1 MTISEKEILIKN
13 VGKYCREFRIN
24 ELKLSL
30 KEFSE
35 ITGLKNKNVNAFEYG
50 RANNIQYLFYYYSLC
65 NDSLKHKF
73 SKGLFDIL

>member
-1 MTISEKEILIKN
+1 MDQKEKEKLIKN

-35 ITGLKNKNVNAFEYG
+35 ITGLNNKNVNAFEYG
-50 RANNIQYLFYYYSLC
+50 RANNIQYLFYYYRLS

>member
-1 MTISEKEILIKN
+1 MSISEKEKLIKK
-13 VGKYCREFRIN
+13 VGQYCREFRIN

-35 ITGLKNKNVNAFEYG
+35 ITGLNNKNVHAFEYG
-50 RANNIQYLFYYYSLC
+50 RANNIQYLFYYYRLC
-65 NDSLKHKF
+65 NDSLKRKF